1 MKPNQLTAKTI
12 ILVIAGIISTFSG
25 YSQPNKTKVSLQ
37 KSSRQS
43 AIITIDIP
51 EPTPVA
57 VTTPR
62 GEASVYLVDG
72 AVNILEKGAPNL
84 PKVTRSVI
92 VPTNTV
98 AQVKIVSSKY
108 TELDNVSIAP
118 SKGNLTRDVNPAKVP
133 FTYGE

>member
-43 AIITIDIP
+43 TIITIDIP

-72 AVNILEKGAPNL
+72 NALLLDAGLVRGDILSVNQQL
-84 PKVTRSVI
+84 
-92 VPTNTV
+92 
-98 AQVKIVSSKY
+98 
-108 TELDNVSIAP
+108 
-118 SKGNLTRDVNPAKVP
+118 
-133 FTYGE
+133 